1 MTGAAVGRLL
11 GPSGERLFVV
21 EHGVASAAQPS
32 VLLVHGFPS
41 NLVAWSRVLER
52 LPPDRHV
59 IAVDLLG
66 LGRSDRNPA
75 ASHAPSAHAD
85 RLWGLLEDLG
95 VARLTAAGLS
105 YGGAVVQ
112 WLAATH
118 PQRVIRLVLVASV
131 DASRPAD
138 LTRLWR
144 LQALAMMAGLSV
156 PPLARAVLAAGLR
169 QEAMESATVTA
180 ALVDAYLGPLL
191 RRGTRRSL
199 WAYGRDAARE
209 RPLDL
214 ERIVVPTSILAG
226 TADGIVPIAT
236 AHALAAA
243 IRSASLIEIEGG
255 RHLLAWE
262 RPEDIAAAIAGE

>member
-1 MTGAAVGRLL
+1 MTGAAAGRLL

-21 EHGVASAAQPS
+21 ERGVASAAQPS

-41 NLVAWSRVLER
+41 NLAAWSRVLER
-52 LPPDRHV
+52 LPLDRHA

-66 LGRSDRNPA
+66 LGRSERNPA
-75 ASHAPSAHAD
+75 ASHAPSAHAA
-85 RLWGLLEDLG
+85 RLSGLLDELG
-95 VARLTAAGLS
+95 VARLTAVGLS
-105 YGGAVVQ
+105 FGGAVVQ
-112 WLAATH
+112 WLAAGH
-118 PQRVIRLVLVASV
+118 PGRVTRLVLVASV

-138 LTRLWR
+138 QAHLWR

-169 QEAMESATVTA
+169 REAMKPATVTA

-191 RRGTRRSL
+191 RRGTKRSL

-214 ERIVVPTSILAG
+214 GRIVVPTSILAG

-236 AHALAAA
+236 ARRLVAA
-243 IRSASLIEIEGG
+243 IQSASLTEIQGG

>member
-1 MTGAAVGRLL
+1 MTDAAVGRLV
-11 GPSGERLFVV
+11 GPPGERQLVV
-21 EHGVASAAQPS
+21 ERGVVSSAQPS
-32 VLLVHGFPS
+32 ILLVHGFPS
-41 NLVAWSRVLER
+41 NLVAWARVLER
-52 LPPDRHV
+52 LPHDRHV

-66 LGRSDRNPA
+66 LGRSERNVA
-75 ASHAPSAHAD
+75 ASHAPSAHAA
-85 RLWGLLEDLG
+85 RLGGLLDDLG

-112 WLAATH
+112 WLAASD
-118 PQRVIRLVLVASV
+118 PGRVTRLVLVASI

-138 LTRLWR
+138 LAHLWR

-169 QEAMESATVTA
+169 REVMEPATVTA
-180 ALVDAYLGPLL
+180 ALVDAYLAPLL
-191 RRGTRRSL
+191 RRGTKRSL
-199 WAYGRDAARE
+199 WAYGRDAAGE

-214 ERIVVPTSILAG
+214 ERIAAPTSILAG

-236 AHALAAA
+236 ARRLAVA
-243 IRSASLIEIEGG
+243 IPSASLTEIQGG

-262 RPEDIAAAIAGE
+262 RPEAIAVAITGE